1 MERLLNIKEAA
12 QILNVSQMT
21 IRRWTNAG
29 SLRCYRIGGK
39 HERRF
44 KLQDLHE
51 YLDRGVVPEKPSMVS
66 LGFGNFSVPDGSHLT
81 HLSSHAQEGLDI
93 GTSYVLE
100 GLNKREN
107 VLLVAPEKGIE
118 TFVRVL
124 HEQGGADVENLRK
137 GGRLHLSQGM
147 DSPVSMVTYIS
158 QVAAS
163 SEGPFR
169 VFGDMSWTQ
178 SKGWTLDT
186 LRELEEAANTAMI
199 HDGTLVLCQYSL
211 NTFSGLAV
219 MMAVEIHRQTI
230 YRGEL
235 TESPYFGE
243 KS

>member
-12 QILNVSQMT
+12 EILNVSQMT

-51 YLDRGVVPEKPSMVS
+51 YIDRGVVPEKPSMVS
-66 LGFGNFSVPDGSHLT
+66 LGFGNFRVPDGSHLT
-81 HLSSHAQEGLDI
+81 HLSSHAREGLDI

-100 GLNKREN
+100 GLNNREN
-107 VLLVAPEKGIE
+107 VLMVAPEDGTEAFI
-118 TFVRVL
+118 RVL
-124 HEQGGADVENLRK
+124 HERGADVDNLRK
-137 GGRLHLSQGM
+137 GGRLYLSQGM
-147 DSPVSMVTYIS
+147 DSPVSMITYIS
-158 QVAAS
+158 RVAATS
-163 SEGPFR
+163 GRPFR
-169 VFGDMSWTQ
+169 VFGDMSWTR
-178 SKGWTLDT
+178 SRGWTLEA

-199 HDGTLVLCQYSL
+199 HSGALFLCQYSL
-211 NTFSGLAV
+211 DTFSGLAV
-219 MMAVEIHRQTI
+219 MMAVETHRQTI

-235 TESPYFGE
+235 TESPYFGK